1 MWIANTKAP
10 PKRSFCRDGQ
20 CRWKLP
26 TSTAASVSTA
36 TTAAAAISTA
46 VVAAAAEIVARALF
60 HRTGLVDRKSTTT
73 KVLSVPELNRL
84 LGVFVRRHLH
94 ETESLG
100 ATTHA
105 IHDDSRRLN
114 GSGLGEGLAKFVFR
128 RRVRKT
134 THIKLLC
141 HASVVVPIKCKPNLS
156 CRWSKRRG
164 A

>member
-26 TSTAASVSTA
+26 TSTTASVSTA
-36 TTAAAAISTA
+36 TT
-46 VVAAAAEIVARALF
+46 AAAAEIVARALF

-73 KVLSVPELNRL
+73 EILSVPELDRL

-94 ETESLG
+94 ETESLV

-114 GSGLGEGLAKFVFR
+114 GSGLREGLAKFVFR

-141 HASVVVPIKCKPNLS
+141 HVVLASSFPLKM
-156 CRWSKRRG
+156 
-164 A
+164 